1 MIEVIGS
8 LAGILT
14 TVSFFPQVYK
24 TIKSGSAGDFSTAWM
39 VMMTTGVFF
48 WIVYGYYINSMPVF
62 LANIVTFLCLAV
74 LSWIKFS
81 ARQGDGLVNKHSN
94 GAGDNE

>member
-1 MIEVIGS
+1 MIEFIGS

-24 TIKSGSAGDFSTAWM
+24 TIKSKSAGDFSTAWI

-48 WIVYGYYINSMPVF
+48 WMVYGYYINSMPVF
-62 LANIVTFLCLAV
+62 LANIVTFLCMAV

-81 ARQGDGLVNKHSN
+81 GSQCDKLLIKHSD
-94 GAGDNE
+94 GAGDK

>member
-1 MIEVIGS
+1 MIEFIGS

-24 TIKSGSAGDFSTAWM
+24 TIKSSSAGDFSTAWII
-39 VMMTTGVFF
+39 MMTTGVFF
-48 WIVYGYYINSMPVF
+48 WMVYGYYINSTPVF
-62 LANIVTFLCLAV
+62 LANIVTFLCMAV

-81 ARQGDGLVNKHSN
+81 GRHCDKLPNKHN
-94 GAGDNE
+94 DGAGDK